1 MKLRRPSPAMVV
13 ALIALVM
20 SMTGGAIADRPVEA
34 TRRHRLYADHGLQ
47 FTEASPPQPGELNLP
62 ISQ

>member
-20 SMTGGAIADRPVEA
+20 SMTGGAIAAVNYAKNSGKDRVIVYPNV
-34 TRRHRLYADHGLQ
+34 RLQRKSA
-47 FTEASPPQPGELNLP
+47 
-62 ISQ
+62 